1 MNQYKIT
8 EEQEWQLFEL
18 LEGNL
23 SAEEANRLHQQIES
37 NPGLAQ
43 HFKQLKQTYL
53 VATNE
58 PFPDAESLKKYTKN
72 KSISLW
78 IISAA
83 AAAIVILL
91 LNRNSNVAT
100 TAAPKTKA
108 LSQVSSNPSREE
120 TLPAHPSQEYPS
132 KEYQSHKH
140 PSQEYQSKEHPSSA
154 VANPQTDQT
163 IQMPAKKLVS
173 LLPARDKQE
182 HPLIIATNDFRG
194 EQQLAQNGNK
204 PENGISTGKEISS
217 NEIPNDLIGSSN
229 AGDKSSNA
237 NNTMSRKTGLALA
250 RTFYRDGKTMIQRGH
265 LPHLNISA
273 RNKSNSL
280 LPTIQM
286 GLRLENHVIM
296 ASFNQ

>member
-58 PFPDAESLKKYTKN
+58 PFPDTESLKKYTKN

-100 TAAPKTKA
+100 TDAPKTKV
-108 LSQVSSNPSREE
+108 LTQVSINPNREE
-120 TLPAHPSQEYPS
+120 TLTAHPSQEYPS
-132 KEYQSHKH
+132 QEHQSHKH
-140 PSQEYQSKEHPSSA
+140 PSQEYPSSA

-163 IQMPAKKLVS
+163 IQKLAKQLVS
-173 LLPARDKQE
+173 LLPTRDKQE

-194 EQQLAQNGNK
+194 EKQQAQSGNK
-204 PENGISTGKEISS
+204 PENGISTG
-217 NEIPNDLIGSSN
+217 NEIPSHEIPHDHIGSSN
-229 AGDKSSNA
+229 TEDKSNIAKNSMSN
-237 NNTMSRKTGLALA
+237 KTVLALA
-250 RTFYRDGKTMIQRGH
+250 KTFYRDGKTMIQRGH
-265 LPHLNISA
+265 LPHINISA

>member
-37 NPGLAQ
+37 NLGLAQ

-83 AAAIVILL
+83 AAAIAILL
-91 LNRNSNVAT
+91 IHRNQYT
-100 TAAPKTKA
+100 PTAAPKTKV
-108 LSQVSSNPSREE
+108 LTQLSSNPNREE
-120 TLPAHPSQEYPS
+120 TLTAHPSQEYRLQ
-132 KEYQSHKH
+132 EHQSHKH
-140 PSQEYQSKEHPSSA
+140 PSQEYPSSA

-163 IQMPAKKLVS
+163 IQMPAKPLVS

-182 HPLIIATNDFRG
+182 HPLITATNDFRG

-237 NNTMSRKTGLALA
+237 NNKMSHKTGLALA

-265 LPHLNISA
+265 
-273 RNKSNSL
+273 
-280 LPTIQM
+280 
-286 GLRLENHVIM
+286 
-296 ASFNQ
+296 